1 MEDKGNHVPVWI
13 VVINL
18 LLFLNG
24 IPFDIVILVLCIASS
39 SPTYIHKTYYTY
51 IYDNLPLYSEQLVH
65 LVRYTYM
72 VWSCKTIIRAQLHRH
87 SYKAID

>member
-24 IPFDIVILVLCIASS
+24 IPFNIVILVFCIASS
-39 SPTYIHKTYYTY
+39 SPIYHTYNVLH
-51 IYDNLPLYSEQLVH
+51 LYL
-65 LVRYTYM
+65 R
-72 VWSCKTIIRAQLHRH
+72 
-87 SYKAID
+87 